1 MSLFSW
7 FSRKPAPPKP
17 RPAAEPSGLL
27 NADATV
33 PLSPGRLGKPLLEP
47 VPPEHA
53 ANRKNERMERREL
66 LYTVVRDAMVRAG
79 VLSASYKFK
88 VLSLDQRGR
97 QFLVMMDLAR
107 EYGGE
112 TVRLSEIE
120 ALIAQTAKTRYDI
133 LVTAV
138 YWRINDHVAVG
149 IPQKGVA
156 PLGASLQGTPAPA
169 VRRPAP
175 VVASPTPPANSAP
188 TLAPARVAAA
198 APAATAAAPL
208 ARPAAPVL
216 AASAPV
222 AAAAPV
228 AAPAFP
234 PIRPAAPTLASQAT
248 APAPLL
254 PATPAPVAAPAP
266 AARPAPRYEP
276 IEADEV
282 AAFKRALANAAGASA
297 AAAPA
302 AAAAKPGVPV
312 RSGPLLPA
320 SHPTGFEDTEMPG
333 SDGPSPDLS
342 STQYGE
348 LN

>member
-7 FSRKPAPPKP
+7 FSRKPAPPKAKP
-17 RPAAEPSGLL
+17 RSAGAEPSGLL

-33 PLSPGRLGKPLLEP
+33 PLAPGRPGQPLLQP

-112 TVRLSEIE
+112 TARLSEIE

-149 IPQKGVA
+149 LPQKGITPTTVPSA
-156 PLGASLQGTPAPA
+156 VTPQGVVRKPVPAPA
-169 VRRPAP
+169 
-175 VVASPTPPANSAP
+175 
-188 TLAPARVAAA
+188 
-198 APAATAAAPL
+198 
-208 ARPAAPVL
+208 PAAP
-216 AASAPV
+216 APV
-222 AAAAPV
+222 AASASSLLF
-228 AAPAFP
+228 PAE
-234 PIRPAAPTLASQAT
+234 PAARFPTTPTALGRTPSGTT

-254 PATPAPVAAPAP
+254 PASNTGPAPLAPASAP
-266 AARPAPRYEP
+266 ARFEP

-282 AAFKRALANAAGASA
+282 AAFKRALADAAGRAPV
-297 AAAPA
+297 APA
-302 AAAAKPGVPV
+302 AAARPGVAV
-312 RSGPLLPA
+312 RSGPLLPP
-320 SHPTGFEDTEMPG
+320 SHSTDFADTEMPG
-333 SDGPSPDLS
+333 SDGQSTALS
-342 STQYGE
+342 TTQYGE

>member
-7 FSRKPAPPKP
+7 FSRKPAPAKA
-17 RPAAEPSGLL
+17 RPMAAPSGLL
-27 NADATV
+27 NADVTV
-33 PLSPGRLGKPLLEP
+33 PLSPGRQPKLQKDPS
-47 VPPEHA
+47 PPEHA
-53 ANRKNERMERREL
+53 ATHKNERMERREL

-156 PLGASLQGTPAPA
+156 PHGASLHAAPATPRKAAPTPAA
-169 VRRPAP
+169 
-175 VVASPTPPANSAP
+175 
-188 TLAPARVAAA
+188 LAPAAAT
-198 APAATAAAPL
+198 PANEPLPLPLPLPTAAAP
-208 ARPAAPVL
+208 RPPSPAPL
-216 AASAPV
+216 LG
-222 AAAAPV
+222 
-228 AAPAFP
+228 PAT
-234 PIRPAAPTLASQAT
+234 AAT
-248 APAPLL
+248 APATAALAA
-254 PATPAPVAAPAP
+254 AT
-266 AARPAPRYEP
+266 APRSAPRFEP

-282 AAFKRALANAAGASA
+282 AAFKRALAAASGGSA
-297 AAAPA
+297 TAPA
-302 AAAAKPGVPV
+302 EAKPGVAV
-312 RSGPLLPA
+312 RSGPLLPP
-320 SHPTGFEDTEMPG
+320 SEPTGFEDTEMPVG
-333 SDGPSPDLS
+333 ERGPDLS

>member
-7 FSRKPAPPKP
+7 FSRKPAPPKAKP
-17 RPAAEPSGLL
+17 RSAGAEPSGLL

-33 PLSPGRLGKPLLEP
+33 PLAPGRPGQPLLQP

-112 TVRLSEIE
+112 TARLSEIE

-149 IPQKGVA
+149 LPQKGITPTTVPSAAA
-156 PLGASLQGTPAPA
+156 PQGV
-169 VRRPAP
+169 VRKPVPAP
-175 VVASPTPPANSAP
+175 V
-188 TLAPARVAAA
+188 
-198 APAATAAAPL
+198 
-208 ARPAAPVL
+208 PAAP
-216 AASAPV
+216 
-222 AAAAPV
+222 APV
-228 AAPAFP
+228 AAPASSLLFP
-234 PIRPAAPTLASQAT
+234 AEPAARFPTTPTALGRTPSGTT

-254 PATPAPVAAPAP
+254 PASNTGPAPLAPASAP
-266 AARPAPRYEP
+266 ARFEP

-282 AAFKRALANAAGASA
+282 AAFKRALADAAGRAPV
-297 AAAPA
+297 APA
-302 AAAAKPGVPV
+302 AAARPGVAV
-312 RSGPLLPA
+312 RSGPLLPP
-320 SHPTGFEDTEMPG
+320 SHSTDFADTDMPG
-333 SDGPSPDLS
+333 SDGQSTALS
-342 STQYGE
+342 TTQYGE

>member
-7 FSRKPAPPKP
+7 FSRKPAPPKAKP
-17 RPAAEPSGLL
+17 RSAGAEPSGLL

-33 PLSPGRLGKPLLEP
+33 PLAPGRPGQPLLQP

-112 TVRLSEIE
+112 TARLSEIE

-149 IPQKGVA
+149 LPQKGITPTTVPSAAA
-156 PLGASLQGTPAPA
+156 PQGV
-169 VRRPAP
+169 VRKPVPAP
-175 VVASPTPPANSAP
+175 V
-188 TLAPARVAAA
+188 
-198 APAATAAAPL
+198 
-208 ARPAAPVL
+208 PAAP
-216 AASAPV
+216 
-222 AAAAPV
+222 APV
-228 AAPAFP
+228 AAPASSLLFP
-234 PIRPAAPTLASQAT
+234 AEPAARFPTTPTALGRTPSGTT

-254 PATPAPVAAPAP
+254 PASNTGPAPLAPASAP
-266 AARPAPRYEP
+266 ARFEP

-282 AAFKRALANAAGASA
+282 AAFKRALADAAGRAPV
-297 AAAPA
+297 APA
-302 AAAAKPGVPV
+302 AAARPGVAV
-312 RSGPLLPA
+312 RSGPLLPP
-320 SHPTGFEDTEMPG
+320 SHSTDFADTEMPG
-333 SDGPSPDLS
+333 SDGQSTALS
-342 STQYGE
+342 TTQYGE
-348 LN
+348 SN

>member
-7 FSRKPAPPKP
+7 FSRKPAPPKAKP
-17 RPAAEPSGLL
+17 RSAGAEPSGLL

-33 PLSPGRLGKPLLEP
+33 PLAPGRPGQPLLQP

-112 TVRLSEIE
+112 TARLSEIE

-149 IPQKGVA
+149 LPQKGITPTTVPSAAA
-156 PLGASLQGTPAPA
+156 PQGV
-169 VRRPAP
+169 VRKPVPAP
-175 VVASPTPPANSAP
+175 V
-188 TLAPARVAAA
+188 
-198 APAATAAAPL
+198 
-208 ARPAAPVL
+208 PAAP
-216 AASAPV
+216 
-222 AAAAPV
+222 APV
-228 AAPAFP
+228 AAPASSLLFP
-234 PIRPAAPTLASQAT
+234 AEPAARFPTTPTALGRTPSGTT

-254 PATPAPVAAPAP
+254 PASNTGPAPLAPASAP
-266 AARPAPRYEP
+266 ARFEP

-282 AAFKRALANAAGASA
+282 AAFKRALADAAGRAPV
-297 AAAPA
+297 APA
-302 AAAAKPGVPV
+302 AAARPGT
-312 RSGPLLPA
+312 
-320 SHPTGFEDTEMPG
+320 H
-333 SDGPSPDLS
+333 
-342 STQYGE
+342 
-348 LN
+348 

>member
-7 FSRKPAPPKP
+7 FSRKPAPPKAKP
-17 RPAAEPSGLL
+17 RSAGAEPSGLL

-33 PLSPGRLGKPLLEP
+33 PLAPGRPGQPLLQP

-66 LYTVVRDAMVRAG
+66 LYTVVRGAMVRAG

-112 TVRLSEIE
+112 TARLSESE

-149 IPQKGVA
+149 LPQKGITPTTVPSAAA
-156 PLGASLQGTPAPA
+156 PQGV
-169 VRRPAP
+169 VRKPVPAP
-175 VVASPTPPANSAP
+175 V
-188 TLAPARVAAA
+188 
-198 APAATAAAPL
+198 
-208 ARPAAPVL
+208 PAAP
-216 AASAPV
+216 
-222 AAAAPV
+222 APV
-228 AAPAFP
+228 AAPASSLLFP
-234 PIRPAAPTLASQAT
+234 AEPAARFPTTPTALGRTPSGTT

-254 PATPAPVAAPAP
+254 PASNTGPAPLAPASGP
-266 AARPAPRYEP
+266 ARFEP

-282 AAFKRALANAAGASA
+282 AAFKRALADAAGRAPV
-297 AAAPA
+297 APA
-302 AAAAKPGVPV
+302 AAARPGVAV
-312 RSGPLLPA
+312 RSGPLLPP
-320 SHPTGFEDTEMPG
+320 SHSTDFADTEMPG
-333 SDGPSPDLS
+333 SDGQSTALS
-342 STQYGE
+342 TTQYGE

>member
-7 FSRKPAPPKP
+7 FSRKPAPAKP
-17 RPAAEPSGLL
+17 RAAAEPSGLF

-33 PLSPGRLGKPLLEP
+33 PLQPGRQGKPLVEP
-47 VPPEHA
+47 QPPEHA

-156 PLGASLQGTPAPA
+156 PQGAALPLQAASTA
-169 VRRPAP
+169 VRRP
-175 VVASPTPPANSAP
+175 
-188 TLAPARVAAA
+188 
-198 APAATAAAPL
+198 
-208 ARPAAPVL
+208 
-216 AASAPV
+216 PV
-222 AAAAPV
+222 A
-228 AAPAFP
+228 
-234 PIRPAAPTLASQAT
+234 AT
-248 APAPLL
+248 APAPLA
-254 PATPAPVAAPAP
+254 PSPAPPGRCTPRRGCTRTGGSSSFGAGSGPAGCASP
-266 AARPAPRYEP
+266 ARHGVGPRAPR
-276 IEADEV
+276 V
-282 AAFKRALANAAGASA
+282 RTCTAGRSA
-297 AAAPA
+297 AALFC
-302 AAAAKPGVPV
+302 
-312 RSGPLLPA
+312 PL
-320 SHPTGFEDTEMPG
+320 
-333 SDGPSPDLS
+333 
-342 STQYGE
+342 
-348 LN
+348 

>member
-7 FSRKPAPPKP
+7 FSRKPAPAKP
-17 RPAAEPSGLL
+17 RAAAEPSGLF

-33 PLSPGRLGKPLLEP
+33 PLQPGRQGKPLVEP
-47 VPPEHA
+47 QPPEHA

-120 ALIAQTAKTRYDI
+120 ALIAQTAKTRHDI

-156 PLGASLQGTPAPA
+156 LQGASLQAATTLP
-169 VRRPAP
+169 RRPAP
-175 VVASPTPPANSAP
+175 VF
-188 TLAPARVAAA
+188 APA
-198 APAATAAAPL
+198 
-208 ARPAAPVL
+208 
-216 AASAPV
+216 
-222 AAAAPV
+222 
-228 AAPAFP
+228 
-234 PIRPAAPTLASQAT
+234 
-248 APAPLL
+248 
-254 PATPAPVAAPAP
+254 PAPVAAPTRPAAPLPAVAATPAPVPVRTPLVPPVAAP
-266 AARPAPRYEP
+266 AAAPVPATPAAATRPAPRFDP

-282 AAFKRALANAAGASA
+282 AAFKRALASAAGGA
-297 AAAPA
+297 AVAG

-312 RSGPLLPA
+312 RSGPILPPA
-320 SHPTGFEDTEMPG
+320 QPTGFEDTEMPG
-333 SDGPSPDLS
+333 ADGPSPDLS

>member
-7 FSRKPAPPKP
+7 FSRKPAPPKAKP
-17 RPAAEPSGLL
+17 RSAGAEPSGLL

-33 PLSPGRLGKPLLEP
+33 PLAPGRPGQPLLQP

-112 TVRLSEIE
+112 TARLSEIE

-149 IPQKGVA
+149 LPQKGITPTTVPSAVA
-156 PLGASLQGTPAPA
+156 PQGV
-169 VRRPAP
+169 VRKPVPAP
-175 VVASPTPPANSAP
+175 V
-188 TLAPARVAAA
+188 
-198 APAATAAAPL
+198 
-208 ARPAAPVL
+208 PAAPV
-216 AASAPV
+216 
-222 AAAAPV
+222 PV
-228 AAPAFP
+228 AAPASSLLFP
-234 PIRPAAPTLASQAT
+234 AEPAARFPTTPTALGRTPSGTT

-254 PATPAPVAAPAP
+254 PASNTGPAPLAPASGP
-266 AARPAPRYEP
+266 ARFEP

-282 AAFKRALANAAGASA
+282 AAFKRALADAAGRAPV
-297 AAAPA
+297 APA
-302 AAAAKPGVPV
+302 AAARPGVAV
-312 RSGPLLPA
+312 RSGPLLPP
-320 SHPTGFEDTEMPG
+320 SHSTDFADTEMPG
-333 SDGPSPDLS
+333 SDGQSTALS
-342 STQYGE
+342 TTQYGE

>member
-7 FSRKPAPPKP
+7 FSRKSASSKP
-17 RPAAEPSGLL
+17 RSGAEPSGLL

-33 PLSPGRLGKPLLEP
+33 PLNPGRPGKPL
-47 VPPEHA
+47 VSPPPPDHA
-53 ANRKNERMERREL
+53 VNRKNERMERREL

-112 TVRLSEIE
+112 TARLSEIE

-133 LVTAV
+133 VVTAV

-156 PLGASLQGTPAPA
+156 PQGASLYPPMAPPAGA
-169 VRRPAP
+169 RRPP
-175 VVASPTPPANSAP
+175 
-188 TLAPARVAAA
+188 LAAA
-198 APAATAAAPL
+198 ARPGASPLEQPARPAGTTTSPASAATASLP
-208 ARPAAPVL
+208 R
-216 AASAPV
+216 SAQR
-222 AAAAPV
+222 
-228 AAPAFP
+228 F
-234 PIRPAAPTLASQAT
+234 
-248 APAPLL
+248 
-254 PATPAPVAAPAP
+254 
-266 AARPAPRYEP
+266 EP

-282 AAFKRALANAAGASA
+282 AAFKRALAAAAGAPTASAVPSAVPSA
-297 AAAPA
+297 AS
-302 AAAAKPGVPV
+302 KPGVPV
-312 RSGPLLPA
+312 RSGPMLPPA
-320 SHPTGFEDTEMPG
+320 NHGAHTGFEDTEMP
-333 SDGPSPDLS
+333 SADSRSPDLS
-342 STQYGE
+342 TTQYGD

>member
-7 FSRKPAPPKP
+7 FSRKPSPPKA
-17 RPAAEPSGLL
+17 RAALDPSGLL

-33 PLSPGRLGKPLLEP
+33 PLAVGRRPVLEP
-47 VPPEHA
+47 QPAEHA

-107 EYGGE
+107 EFGGE

-120 ALIAQTAKTRYDI
+120 ALIAQTAKARYDI

-149 IPQKGVA
+149 IPQKGIA
-156 PLGASLQGTPAPA
+156 PLGASLH
-169 VRRPAP
+169 
-175 VVASPTPPANSAP
+175 
-188 TLAPARVAAA
+188 A
-198 APAATAAAPL
+198 APAAPAVPVRPAQAPVARPVAPVSAL
-208 ARPAAPVL
+208 APAAP
-216 AASAPV
+216 PV
-222 AAAAPV
+222 QPATPVPTRPAV
-228 AAPAFP
+228 AAP
-234 PIRPAAPTLASQAT
+234 
-248 APAPLL
+248 
-254 PATPAPVAAPAP
+254 
-266 AARPAPRYEP
+266 RPAPRFDP

-282 AAFKRALANAAGASA
+282 AAFKRALSDAAGARA
-297 AAAPA
+297 TP

-312 RSGPLLPA
+312 RSGPLLPP
-320 SHPTGFEDTEMPG
+320 SRPTGFEDTVIPG
-333 SDGPSPDLS
+333 ADGNAPDLS
-342 STQYGE
+342 STQYGD

>member
-17 RPAAEPSGLL
+17 RPLAEPSGLL

-33 PLSPGRLGKPLLEP
+33 PLTPGRQSKPLVEP
-47 VPPEHA
+47 LPPEHA

-120 ALIAQTAKTRYDI
+120 ALIAQTAKTRHDI

-156 PLGASLQGTPAPA
+156 LQGASLQAATTLP
-169 VRRPAP
+169 RRPAP
-175 VVASPTPPANSAP
+175 VF
-188 TLAPARVAAA
+188 APA
-198 APAATAAAPL
+198 P
-208 ARPAAPVL
+208 
-216 AASAPV
+216 
-222 AAAAPV
+222 APV
-228 AAPAFP
+228 AAPT
-234 PIRPAAPTLASQAT
+234 RPAAPL
-248 APAPLL
+248 PAVA
-254 PATPAPVAAPAP
+254 ATPAPVPVRTPLVPPVAAPAP
-266 AARPAPRYEP
+266 APVPATPAAAPRPAPLPAVAATPAPVPVRTPLVPPVAAPAPAPVPATPAAATRPAPRFDP

-282 AAFKRALANAAGASA
+282 AAFKRALASAAGGA
-297 AAAPA
+297 AVAG

-312 RSGPLLPA
+312 RSGPILPPA
-320 SHPTGFEDTEMPG
+320 QPTGFEDTEMPG
-333 SDGPSPDLS
+333 ADGPSPDLS

>member
-7 FSRKPAPPKP
+7 FSRKPAPPKAKP
-17 RPAAEPSGLL
+17 RSAGAEPSGLL

-33 PLSPGRLGKPLLEP
+33 PLAPGRPGQPLLQP

-79 VLSASYKFK
+79 VRSASYKFK

-112 TVRLSEIE
+112 TARLSEIE

-149 IPQKGVA
+149 LPQKGITPTTVPSAAA
-156 PLGASLQGTPAPA
+156 PQGVVRKPVPAPA
-169 VRRPAP
+169 
-175 VVASPTPPANSAP
+175 
-188 TLAPARVAAA
+188 
-198 APAATAAAPL
+198 
-208 ARPAAPVL
+208 PAAP
-216 AASAPV
+216 APV
-222 AAAAPV
+222 AASASSLLF
-228 AAPAFP
+228 PAE
-234 PIRPAAPTLASQAT
+234 PAARFPTTPTALGRTPSGTT

-254 PATPAPVAAPAP
+254 PASNTGPAPLAPASAP
-266 AARPAPRYEP
+266 ARFEP

-282 AAFKRALANAAGASA
+282 AAFKRALADAAGRAPV
-297 AAAPA
+297 APA
-302 AAAAKPGVPV
+302 AAARPGVAV
-312 RSGPLLPA
+312 RSGPLLPP
-320 SHPTGFEDTEMPG
+320 SHSTDFADTEMPG
-333 SDGPSPDLS
+333 SDGQSTALS
-342 STQYGE
+342 TTQYGE

>member
-17 RPAAEPSGLL
+17 RPLAEPSGLL

-33 PLSPGRLGKPLLEP
+33 PLTPGRQSKPLVEP
-47 VPPEHA
+47 LPPEHA

-156 PLGASLQGTPAPA
+156 LQGASLQAATTLP
-169 VRRPAP
+169 RRPAP
-175 VVASPTPPANSAP
+175 VF
-188 TLAPARVAAA
+188 APA
-198 APAATAAAPL
+198 P
-208 ARPAAPVL
+208 
-216 AASAPV
+216 
-222 AAAAPV
+222 APV
-228 AAPAFP
+228 AAPT
-234 PIRPAAPTLASQAT
+234 RPAAPL
-248 APAPLL
+248 PAVA
-254 PATPAPVAAPAP
+254 ATPAPVPVRTPLVPPVAAPAP
-266 AARPAPRYEP
+266 APVPATPAAATRPAPRFDP

-282 AAFKRALANAAGASA
+282 AAFKRALASAAGGA
-297 AAAPA
+297 AVAG

-312 RSGPLLPA
+312 RSGPILPPA
-320 SHPTGFEDTEMPG
+320 QPTGFEDTEMPG
-333 SDGPSPDLS
+333 ADSPAPDLS

>member
-1 MSLFSW
+1 MSLLSW
-7 FSRKPAPPKP
+7 FSRKPAPAKP
-17 RPAAEPSGLL
+17 RPPLAEPSGLL

-33 PLSPGRLGKPLLEP
+33 PLAPGRQGKPLVDP

-120 ALIAQTAKTRYDI
+120 ALIAQTAKSRYDI

-149 IPQKGVA
+149 IPQRGVA
-156 PLGASLQGTPAPA
+156 PQGASLHPPPSLS
-169 VRRPAP
+169 RRPAP
-175 VVASPTPPANSAP
+175 V
-188 TLAPARVAAA
+188 AAT
-198 APAATAAAPL
+198 PAA
-208 ARPAAPVL
+208 V
-216 AASAPV
+216 
-222 AAAAPV
+222 
-228 AAPAFP
+228 
-234 PIRPAAPTLASQAT
+234 T
-248 APAPLL
+248 APAPLA
-254 PATPAPVAAPAP
+254 PATAVAAPAARPVAPVSAPAPAP
-266 AARPAPRYEP
+266 AAPRPAPRYEP

-282 AAFKRALANAAGASA
+282 AAFKRALASAGAA
-297 AAAPA
+297 TAAP

-312 RSGPLLPA
+312 RSGPLLSP
-320 SHPTGFEDTEMPG
+320 SRPTGFEDTEMPG

-348 LN
+348 LH

>member
-7 FSRKPAPPKP
+7 FSRKPAPPKAKP
-17 RPAAEPSGLL
+17 RSAGAEPSGLL

-33 PLSPGRLGKPLLEP
+33 PLAPGRPGQPLLQP

-112 TVRLSEIE
+112 TARLSEIE

-149 IPQKGVA
+149 LPQKGITPTPVPSAAA
-156 PLGASLQGTPAPA
+156 PQGV
-169 VRRPAP
+169 VRKPVPAP
-175 VVASPTPPANSAP
+175 V
-188 TLAPARVAAA
+188 
-198 APAATAAAPL
+198 PAA
-208 ARPAAPVL
+208 
-216 AASAPV
+216 
-222 AAAAPV
+222 
-228 AAPAFP
+228 
-234 PIRPAAPTLASQAT
+234 
-248 APAPLL
+248 
-254 PATPAPVAAPAP
+254 PAPVAAPASSLLFPAEP
-266 AARPAPRYEP
+266 AARFPTTPTALGRTPSGTTAPTPLLPASNTGPAPLAPASGPAQFEP

-282 AAFKRALANAAGASA
+282 AAFKRALADAAGRAPV
-297 AAAPA
+297 APA
-302 AAAAKPGVPV
+302 AAARPGVAV
-312 RSGPLLPA
+312 RSGPLLPP
-320 SHPTGFEDTEMPG
+320 SHSTDFADTEMPG
-333 SDGPSPDLS
+333 SDGQSTALS
-342 STQYGE
+342 TTQYGE

>member
-7 FSRKPAPPKP
+7 FSRKSAPAKP
-17 RPAAEPSGLL
+17 RSAGEPSGLL

-33 PLSPGRLGKPLLEP
+33 PLAPGRQGKPLVDPL
-47 VPPEHA
+47 PPEHA

-133 LVTAV
+133 VVTAV

-156 PLGASLQGTPAPA
+156 PQGASLQAPAPQA
-169 VRRPAP
+169 VPPLPRRP
-175 VVASPTPPANSAP
+175 VPAA
-188 TLAPARVAAA
+188 VAA
-198 APAATAAAPL
+198 P
-208 ARPAAPVL
+208 ARPAAPVR
-216 AASAPV
+216 APASAAG
-222 AAAAPV
+222 AAAN
-228 AAPAFP
+228 
-234 PIRPAAPTLASQAT
+234 

-254 PATPAPVAAPAP
+254 PAAAPPRA
-266 AARPAPRYEP
+266 APRYDP

-282 AAFKRALANAAGASA
+282 AAFKRALANAAAAGASA
-297 AAAPA
+297 APPA
-302 AAAAKPGVPV
+302 AARPGVPV
-312 RSGPLLPA
+312 RSGPLLPP
-320 SHPTGFEDTEMPG
+320 SNPTGFEDTEMPG
-333 SDGPSPDLS
+333 ANGPSPDLS

>member
-7 FSRKPAPPKP
+7 FSRKPAPPKAKP
-17 RPAAEPSGLL
+17 RSAGAEPSGLL

-33 PLSPGRLGKPLLEP
+33 PLAPGRPGQPLLQP

-112 TVRLSEIE
+112 TARLSEIE

-149 IPQKGVA
+149 LPQKGITPTTVPSAAA
-156 PLGASLQGTPAPA
+156 PQGVGRKP
-169 VRRPAP
+169 VPAP
-175 VVASPTPPANSAP
+175 V
-188 TLAPARVAAA
+188 
-198 APAATAAAPL
+198 
-208 ARPAAPVL
+208 PAAP
-216 AASAPV
+216 
-222 AAAAPV
+222 APV
-228 AAPAFP
+228 AAPASSLLFP
-234 PIRPAAPTLASQAT
+234 AEPAARFPTTPTALGRTPSGTT

-254 PATPAPVAAPAP
+254 PASNTGPAPLAPASAP
-266 AARPAPRYEP
+266 ARFEP

-282 AAFKRALANAAGASA
+282 AAFKRALADAAGRAPV
-297 AAAPA
+297 APA
-302 AAAAKPGVPV
+302 AAARPGVAV
-312 RSGPLLPA
+312 RSGPLLPP
-320 SHPTGFEDTEMPG
+320 SHSTDFADTEMPG
-333 SDGPSPDLS
+333 SDGQSTALS
-342 STQYGE
+342 TTQYGE

>member
-7 FSRKPAPPKP
+7 FSRKPAPPKAKP
-17 RPAAEPSGLL
+17 RSAGAEPSGLL

-33 PLSPGRLGKPLLEP
+33 PLAPGRPGQPLLQP

-112 TVRLSEIE
+112 TARLSEIE

-149 IPQKGVA
+149 LPQKGITPTTVPSAAA
-156 PLGASLQGTPAPA
+156 PQGVVRKPVPAPA
-169 VRRPAP
+169 
-175 VVASPTPPANSAP
+175 
-188 TLAPARVAAA
+188 
-198 APAATAAAPL
+198 
-208 ARPAAPVL
+208 PAAP
-216 AASAPV
+216 
-222 AAAAPV
+222 APV
-228 AAPAFP
+228 AAPASSLLFP
-234 PIRPAAPTLASQAT
+234 AEPAARFPATPTALGRTPSGTT

-254 PATPAPVAAPAP
+254 PASNTGPAPLAPASAP
-266 AARPAPRYEP
+266 ARFEP

-282 AAFKRALANAAGASA
+282 AAFKRALADAAGRAPL
-297 AAAPA
+297 APA
-302 AAAAKPGVPV
+302 AAARPGVAV
-312 RSGPLLPA
+312 RSGPLLPP
-320 SHPTGFEDTEMPG
+320 SHSTDFADTEMPG
-333 SDGPSPDLS
+333 SDGQSTALS
-342 STQYGE
+342 TTQYGE

>member
-7 FSRKPAPPKP
+7 FSRKPAPPKAKP
-17 RPAAEPSGLL
+17 RSAGAEPSGLL

-33 PLSPGRLGKPLLEP
+33 PLAPGRPGQPLLQP

-79 VLSASYKFK
+79 VRSASYKFK

-112 TVRLSEIE
+112 TARLSEIE

-149 IPQKGVA
+149 LPQKGITPTTVPSAAA
-156 PLGASLQGTPAPA
+156 PQGV
-169 VRRPAP
+169 VRKLVPAP
-175 VVASPTPPANSAP
+175 V
-188 TLAPARVAAA
+188 
-198 APAATAAAPL
+198 
-208 ARPAAPVL
+208 PAAP
-216 AASAPV
+216 
-222 AAAAPV
+222 APV
-228 AAPAFP
+228 AAPASSLLFP
-234 PIRPAAPTLASQAT
+234 AEPAARFPTTPTALGRTPSGTT

-254 PATPAPVAAPAP
+254 PASNTGPAPLAPASAP
-266 AARPAPRYEP
+266 ARFEP

-282 AAFKRALANAAGASA
+282 AAFKRALADAAGRAPV
-297 AAAPA
+297 APA
-302 AAAAKPGVPV
+302 AAARPGVAV
-312 RSGPLLPA
+312 RSGPLLPP
-320 SHPTGFEDTEMPG
+320 SHSTDFADTEMPG
-333 SDGPSPDLS
+333 SDGQSTSLS
-342 STQYGE
+342 TTQYGE

>member
-7 FSRKPAPPKP
+7 FSRKPAPPKAKP
-17 RPAAEPSGLL
+17 RSAGAEPSGLL

-33 PLSPGRLGKPLLEP
+33 PLAPGRPGQPLLQP

-112 TVRLSEIE
+112 TARLSEIE

-149 IPQKGVA
+149 LPQKGITPTTVPSAAA
-156 PLGASLQGTPAPA
+156 PQGV
-169 VRRPAP
+169 VRKPVPAP
-175 VVASPTPPANSAP
+175 V
-188 TLAPARVAAA
+188 
-198 APAATAAAPL
+198 
-208 ARPAAPVL
+208 PAAP
-216 AASAPV
+216 
-222 AAAAPV
+222 APV
-228 AAPAFP
+228 AAPASSLLFP
-234 PIRPAAPTLASQAT
+234 AEPAARFPTTPTALGRTPSGTT

-254 PATPAPVAAPAP
+254 PASNTGPAPLAPASAP
-266 AARPAPRYEP
+266 ARFEP

-282 AAFKRALANAAGASA
+282 AAFKRALADAAGRAPV
-297 AAAPA
+297 APA
-302 AAAAKPGVPV
+302 AAARPGVAV
-312 RSGPLLPA
+312 RSGPLLPR
-320 SHPTGFEDTEMPG
+320 SHSTDFADTEIPG
-333 SDGPSPDLS
+333 SDGQSTALS
-342 STQYGE
+342 TTQYGE